1 MSKNISVLQRQ
12 VTLTRLL
19 SVCLKPALLLHLNSL
34 IGGFKMTAVC
44 TELLDWFSV
53 TGPVH
58 SLFISQYTIYGF
70 KQPLMW
76 SSSRERNG
84 QFHKWKQRF
93 CERRKKKSLCSRS
106 VEYEAVAALKL
117 TLSVQ
122 QVNMKRWVIQA
133 RINIKS
139 KIIKRLF
146 LEQAVSLNVGFL
158 GFSVKHLCLQIKDQ
172 DVEARFCKL
181 VRQLLD
187 DHKDVV
193 TMLAQG
199 FRECRR
205 HIQVQR
211 Y

>member
-12 VTLTRLL
+12 VTLTPLL

-70 KQPLMW
+70 KQLLMW

-84 QFHKWKQRF
+84 Q
-93 CERRKKKSLCSRS
+93 EEKKSLCSRS

-139 KIIKRLF
+139 KIIQRLF

-158 GFSVKHLCLQIKDQ
+158 GFSMKHLCLQIKDQ

>member
-1 MSKNISVLQRQ
+1 MKETDNFINGSSV
-12 VTLTRLL
+12 
-19 SVCLKPALLLHLNSL
+19 SVK
-34 IGGFKMTAVC
+34 
-44 TELLDWFSV
+44 E
-53 TGPVH
+53 
-58 SLFISQYTIYGF
+58 
-70 KQPLMW
+70 
-76 SSSRERNG
+76 E
-84 QFHKWKQRF
+84 
-93 CERRKKKSLCSRS
+93 KKKSLYSRS

>member
-12 VTLTRLL
+12 VTLTPLL

-84 QFHKWKQRF
+84 Q
-93 CERRKKKSLCSRS
+93 EEKKSLCSRS

-139 KIIKRLF
+139 KIIQRLF

-158 GFSVKHLCLQIKDQ
+158 GFSMKHLCLQIKDQ